1 MTREQ
6 ELQVAPPRGRN
17 LQLSENRDATFSA
30 SDATDDATAD
40 LKALANRYLER
51 KKCNPPCNPDATEG
65 PQPMQL
71 SGGNEAGKV
80 ASDDAPEAYSEE
92 VPDWLS
98 WIADR
103 CPLLPEDK
111 THIVRGLYRLHP
123 KRQAKLAQWYVSAWR
138 MAAESEPRPVKK
150 ENAGRRA
157 ANLIVT
163 RLMKGGGQIDP

>member
-1 MTREQ
+1 MGRWLGKIQNEGDSTPSKPTKSPLEGL
-6 ELQVAPPRGRN
+6 EGEVGAAFSEKTDVDPLAPS
-17 LQLSENRDATFSA
+17 QLVEWI
-30 SDATDDATAD
+30 
-40 LKALANRYLER
+40 
-51 KKCNPPCNPDATEG
+51 
-65 PQPMQL
+65 
-71 SGGNEAGKV
+71 
-80 ASDDAPEAYSEE
+80 EE
-92 VPDWLS
+92 H
-98 WIADR
+98 